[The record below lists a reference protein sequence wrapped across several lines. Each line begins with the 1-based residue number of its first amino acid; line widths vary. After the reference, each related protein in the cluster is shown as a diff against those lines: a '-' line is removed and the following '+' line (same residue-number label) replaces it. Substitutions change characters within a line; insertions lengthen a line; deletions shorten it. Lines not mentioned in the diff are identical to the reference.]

1 MPNPIIT
8 AALTGPVATK
18 ADNPGMPGTVAEIA
32 ADAKAA
38 YDAGAAVIHIHLR
51 DDDGNMTVD
60 LDVARR
66 TVEAVRAIC
75 LGIVQLS
82 TGGLAFTYEDRMKM
96 VEAKPAMATLNPC
109 TMTFGAAEFR
119 NPPRQMMEL
128 AARMIEL
135 GIKPEVE
142 IYDTGHLE
150 MMLYL
155 LHKGLL
161 VEPIQVSFVMGVRG
175 GMKGDPALLAHQ
187 VREQRRVTLH
197 AAAHAHHERD
207 LNRLNQQALVQQV
220 EHHLEMPGVVD
231 LYLRLDAQLDHARGQ
246 LHHLPGRVAE
256 LGRAERHRARVQG
269 GHGRLGL
276 DHLHAVLVREG
287 EAARGQLDNA
297 EADGADRFNGA
308 PRHVEV
314 DGHVAVVVAQV
325 DVDDGR
331 AGVVGLSL

>member
-51 DDDGNMTVD
+51 DDQGDMTVD
-60 LDVARR
+60 LEVARR
-66 TVEAVRAIC
+66 TVEAVRATC
-75 LGIVQLS
+75 PGIVQLS

-109 TMTFGAAEFR
+109 TMTFGAEEFR

-135 GIKPEVE
+135 GVKPEVE
-142 IYDTGHLE
+142 IYDTGHLG

-161 VEPIQVSFVMGVRG
+161 VEPLQVSFVMGVRG
-175 GMKGDPALLAHQ
+175 GMKGDPTLLA
-187 VREQRRVTLH
+187 
-197 AAAHAHHERD
+197 
-207 LNRLNQQALVQQV
+207 
-220 EHHLEMPGVVD
+220 
-231 LYLRLDAQLDHARGQ
+231 Y
-246 LHHLPGRVAE
+246 
-256 LGRAERHRARVQG
+256 
-269 GHGRLGL
+269 
-276 DHLHAVLVREG
+276 LVRELPEG
-287 EAARGQLDNA
+287 TSWQVIGVAKANLPMTTIGLAMGGNARTGMEDTLTLEKGVPAASNAQLVERLVRVARALQKEPATVA
-297 EADGADRFNGA
+297 EVSERLKLS
-308 PRHVEV
+308 PELV
-314 DGHVAVVVAQV
+314 
-325 DVDDGR
+325 GR
-331 AGVVGLSL
+331 A

>member
-66 TVEAVRAIC
+66 TVEAVRATC
-75 LGIVQLS
+75 PGIVQLS

-119 NPPRQMMEL
+119 NPPKQMKEL

-135 GIKPEVE
+135 GVKPEVE

-155 LHKGLL
+155 VHKGLL
-161 VEPIQVSFVMGVRG
+161 VEPLQVSFVMGVRG
-175 GMKGDPALLAHQ
+175 GMKGDPALLA
-187 VREQRRVTLH
+187 
-197 AAAHAHHERD
+197 
-207 LNRLNQQALVQQV
+207 
-220 EHHLEMPGVVD
+220 
-231 LYLRLDAQLDHARGQ
+231 Y
-246 LHHLPGRVAE
+246 
-256 LGRAERHRARVQG
+256 
-269 GHGRLGL
+269 
-276 DHLHAVLVREG
+276 LVRELPEG
-287 EAARGQLDNA
+287 TSWQVIAVAKANLPMTTIGLAMGGNARTGLEDTLVLEPGVPVTSNAQLVERLVRIARSLQMEPATVA
-297 EADGADRFNGA
+297 EV
-308 PRHVEV
+308 VE
-314 DGHVAVVVAQV
+314 
-325 DVDDGR
+325 R
-331 AGVVGLSL
+331 LKLSPELVGSA

>member
-66 TVEAVRAIC
+66 TVEAVCAIC
-75 LGIVQLS
+75 PGIVQLS

-175 GMKGDPALLAHQ
+175 GMKGDPALLA
-187 VREQRRVTLH
+187 
-197 AAAHAHHERD
+197 
-207 LNRLNQQALVQQV
+207 
-220 EHHLEMPGVVD
+220 
-231 LYLRLDAQLDHARGQ
+231 Y
-246 LHHLPGRVAE
+246 
-256 LGRAERHRARVQG
+256 
-269 GHGRLGL
+269 
-276 DHLHAVLVREG
+276 LVRELPEG
-287 EAARGQLDNA
+287 TSWQVIGVAKANLPMTTIGLAMGGNARTGLEDTLVLEPGVPVTSNAQLVERLVRIARSMQLEPATVA
-297 EADGADRFNGA
+297 EVIERLKLS
-308 PRHVEV
+308 PEL
-314 DGHVAVVVAQV
+314 
-325 DVDDGR
+325 
-331 AGVVGLSL
+331 VGSG

>member
-8 AALTGPVATK
+8 GALTGPVATK

-66 TVEAVRAIC
+66 TVEAVRATC
-75 LGIVQLS
+75 PGIVQLS

-119 NPPRQMMEL
+119 NPPKQMMEL

-135 GIKPEVE
+135 GVKPEVE

-155 LHKGLL
+155 VHKGLL
-161 VEPIQVSFVMGVRG
+161 VEPLQVSFVMGVRG
-175 GMKGDPALLAHQ
+175 GMKGDPALLA
-187 VREQRRVTLH
+187 
-197 AAAHAHHERD
+197 
-207 LNRLNQQALVQQV
+207 
-220 EHHLEMPGVVD
+220 
-231 LYLRLDAQLDHARGQ
+231 Y
-246 LHHLPGRVAE
+246 
-256 LGRAERHRARVQG
+256 
-269 GHGRLGL
+269 
-276 DHLHAVLVREG
+276 LVRELPEG
-287 EAARGQLDNA
+287 TSWQVIGVAKANLPMTTIGLAMGGNARTGLEDTLVLEPGVPVTSNAQLVERLVRIARSMQLEPATVA
-297 EADGADRFNGA
+297 EVIERLKLS
-308 PRHVEV
+308 PEL
-314 DGHVAVVVAQV
+314 
-325 DVDDGR
+325 
-331 AGVVGLSL
+331 VGSG